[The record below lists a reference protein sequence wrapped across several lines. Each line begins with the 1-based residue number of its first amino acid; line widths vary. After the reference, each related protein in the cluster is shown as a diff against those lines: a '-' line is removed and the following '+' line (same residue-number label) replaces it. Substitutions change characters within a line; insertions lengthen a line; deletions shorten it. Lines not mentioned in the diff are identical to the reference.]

1 MYTYAICDYEHVYE
15 FLSLHVLPFFSDCCC
30 VCPSICPPDYT
41 RECSPILLRS
51 IVLGP
56 YHHLDGFEG
65 LPVVGGVVLSCHV
78 VPCSPEDAVPD
89 SLVPLV
95 IVLPIEVG
103 GHAGIEPP
111 AGAVVSAAISRWI
124 HVIVAVGRGEKLL
137 VMVEVLVETDGIS
150 SCPTAMTHQFM

>member
-1 MYTYAICDYEHVYE
+1 MFDDEYVYE
-15 FLSLHVLPFFSDCCC
+15 FLSLRVLPLFSDCCC
-30 VCPSICPPDYT
+30 VCPPDYT
-41 RECSPILLRS
+41 REYSPIHLRG

-56 YHHLDGFEG
+56 YHHLDGFES

-111 AGAVVSAAISRWI
+111 AGAVVSATISGGI
-124 HVIVAVGRGEKLL
+124 HIIVAVGCGEKLL
-137 VMVEVLVETDGIS
+137 VMVEVLVETDSIS